1 MNFSGLIFLLF
12 AQFFAGRGVVRLF
25 GVSLKPAVL
34 FSFSMICGVFVVS
47 LVPCVLQLLHIPL
60 TASNL
65 YYAITVGSLL
75 LSIPLLL
82 NIKNTKFPSVVLP
95 KLYEIPFLLVFLG
108 LAITSVWRCFY
119 FPPTPRDVLTG
130 TELIAEF
137 AAREQTMINSVFK
150 IDLRLNSSAN
160 NIYKSPFITAL
171 QVVYKLLVHPFGQL
185 WLSILFLSFTV
196 WFYSLLR
203 DILHPLLAGMLM
215 LIYFA
220 IPDLFAYTYVL
231 LYDYANM
238 VFFVGGYYFLT
249 QYLNQNNI
257 RMLLWSSFLFGASVY
272 IRSETLVMVVMIAPL
287 LALYLF
293 KQRIKVTQIALHTI
307 LFVSFSLLFNFLLSF
322 FIRKFI
328 PVPFNLSELISHDI
342 FNVSLFFEKFTKIAT
357 DTIFSDKG
365 RDVYAHFFYFFV
377 FILIVDIIWPRKYSK
392 DARYALVGIGV
403 VYLGL
408 ALLSFLVPSHTIFN
422 SAKRGLFRLIPLIVL
437 YMAHSGILQVISDYL
452 KKKETAA
459 VLPPASTV
467 PVGANTPKQ
476 NAKAGKK

>member
-1 MNFSGLIFLLF
+1 
-12 AQFFAGRGVVRLF
+12 
-25 GVSLKPAVL
+25 
-34 FSFSMICGVFVVS
+34 
-47 LVPCVLQLLHIPL
+47 
-60 TASNL
+60 
-65 YYAITVGSLL
+65 
-75 LSIPLLL
+75 
-82 NIKNTKFPSVVLP
+82 
-95 KLYEIPFLLVFLG
+95 
-108 LAITSVWRCFY
+108 
-119 FPPTPRDVLTG
+119 
-130 TELIAEF
+130 
-137 AAREQTMINSVFK
+137 
-150 IDLRLNSSAN
+150 
-160 NIYKSPFITAL
+160 
-171 QVVYKLLVHPFGQL
+171 
-185 WLSILFLSFTV
+185 
-196 WFYSLLR
+196 
-203 DILHPLLAGMLM
+203 
-215 LIYFA
+215 
-220 IPDLFAYTYVL
+220 
-231 LYDYANM
+231 M

-249 QYLNQNNI
+249 QYVNQNNI

-307 LFVSFSLLFNFLLSF
+307 LFVSFSLVFNFLLSF

-392 DARYALVGIGV
+392 DACYALVGIGV